1 MAVIKRGSACPSWP
15 MACLMALG
23 FVDSFTLGSRIPASN
38 SWKERSRT
46 GRTFLLLCGIAASR
60 LILRFSGMSSLSL
73 SHRASH
79 ASLASTFSM
88 VLACKHA
95 IASAVQADG
104 WFPQM
109 MATVMCLCDHG
120 GPQSTGHPFCAYC
133 RRRL

>member
-23 FVDSFTLGSRIPASN
+23 FVDSFTLGNRIPASN
-38 SWKERSRT
+38 SWKERSRI
-46 GRTFLLLCGIAASR
+46 GRTFLLLCGIAASG

-73 SHRASH
+73 SHSASRASP
-79 ASLASTFSM
+79 ASTFSM
-88 VLACKHA
+88 VSARKHA
-95 IASAVQADG
+95 VASAVQADG
-104 WFPQM
+104 WFPRLT
-109 MATVMCLCDHG
+109 AAVMCSCDHG